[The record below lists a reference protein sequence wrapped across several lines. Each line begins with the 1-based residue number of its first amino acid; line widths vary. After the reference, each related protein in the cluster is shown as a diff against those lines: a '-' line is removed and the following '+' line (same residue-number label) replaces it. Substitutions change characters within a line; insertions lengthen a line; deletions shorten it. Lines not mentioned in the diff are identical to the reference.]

1 MIAEAANPLLDPW
14 RFQAHPEIWLL
25 VGFLVSAYIYAVKVI
40 GPRAVPAGEVVTRR
54 NIVAFIS
61 GVTLLWLSTDW
72 PIHDMAEE
80 YLYSMHMF
88 QHMVL
93 SYFVPPLLLL
103 ATPDWLFRAIVGDGK
118 AYRTVKWFS
127 RAVIAAL
134 LFNLVVMLTHI
145 PGLVNRSAESSPLHY
160 FLHVILVTSALLVWM
175 PICGPAREL
184 HIGPGA
190 KMIYM
195 FLMSVVPTVPAAWL
209 TFAEGSVYKH
219 YDIGVRVWGISVE
232 TDQQLAGAIMKLGG
246 SIFLWSIV
254 IFLFF
259 KRFIGNFNND
269 QSYVREGAIP
279 TAEVVGHDDVPLTFS
294 DVEAA
299 FQRVPPAPEPEKH

>member
-40 GPRAVPAGEVVTRR
+40 GPRAVPAGEVVSRR

-88 QHMVL
+88 Q
-93 SYFVPPLLLL
+93 
-103 ATPDWLFRAIVGDGK
+103 LFRAIVGDGK

-219 YDIGVRVWGISVE
+219 YDIGIRVWGISVE

-279 TAEVVGHDDVPLTFS
+279 TAEVVGHDDVPLMFS

-299 FQRVPPAPEPEKH
+299 FQRVPPASEPEKH